1 MLDNSICG
9 RVLQRLGPCSIDPLC
24 FQIEQSVAEVCELAP
39 RSIRCGNRCI
49 PDVVDKGNRVCL
61 SPICSDWQV
70 PSESTAGRQLSSS
83 GSSNLEHSALEPNSS
98 GDMDRLSSSFTGR
111 SVPTAGPLQQTSS
124 TSPNE
129 PAPVSRLEGIR
140 ANHSAEGISKRASTL
155 ILSGWSKGTN
165 ATYQSA
171 WSKWH
176 SWCVS
181 RKVNPFSCDVK
192 FFLDFLAEM
201 FEKGLQHTI
210 PLIQSDQQYQ

>member
-1 MLDNSICG
+1 M
-9 RVLQRLGPCSIDPLC
+9 
-24 FQIEQSVAEVCELAP
+24 
-39 RSIRCGNRCI
+39 
-49 PDVVDKGNRVCL
+49 
-61 SPICSDWQV
+61 
-70 PSESTAGRQLSSS
+70 AGRQLSSS
-83 GSSNLEHSALEPNSS
+83 DSTNLEHSALVPNSS
-98 GDMDRLSSSFTGR
+98 GDIDRLSSSFTGR

-165 ATYQSA
+165 ATYQSP

-176 SWCVS
+176 SWCVA

-192 FFLDFLAEM
+192 FFFWISWQRCS
-201 FEKGLQHTI
+201 KRGYNTV
-210 PLIQSDQQYQ
+210 PLIRSDQQCQ